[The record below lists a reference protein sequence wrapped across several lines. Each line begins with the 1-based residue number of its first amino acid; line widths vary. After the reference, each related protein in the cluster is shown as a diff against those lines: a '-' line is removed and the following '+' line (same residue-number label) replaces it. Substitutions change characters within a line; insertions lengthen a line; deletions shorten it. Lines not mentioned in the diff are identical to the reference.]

1 MNIITIISLV
11 STFLFASSA
20 AIMAIRKQ
28 LDIVGIF
35 FVSFLAGIGGGTFR
49 DVILGIYPIT
59 WVKHP
64 YHILIITIA
73 VGLTLLFREN
83 ALKPSKAFFTFDSLG
98 LGAAT
103 VLGIQKAMNAEINPV
118 MAILFGVI
126 SACFGGVIRDVL
138 CNEIPLVFRKELYAT
153 ASIIGGLFFITGIY
167 AGMEEYTASIISVLL
182 VFLIRIVSVRF
193 NLTMPIVKLKNENNI
208 YKFKRGK

>member
-1 MNIITIISLV
+1 MNILTIISLI

-20 AIMAIRKQ
+20 SIMAIRKQ

-49 DVILGIYPIT
+49 DLILGTYPIT

-64 YHILIITIA
+64 YHLLIIIVA

-83 ALKPSKAFFTFDSLG
+83 VLKPSKAFFTFDSLG

-103 VLGIQKAMNAEINPV
+103 VLGIQKAVNADINPL
-118 MAILFGVI
+118 MAVLFGVI

-153 ASIIGGLFFITGIY
+153 ASIIGGLFFISVIY

-193 NLTMPIVKLKNENNI
+193 NLTMPIVKLKSENNI